1 MSATPRRRRTL
12 VVSAVV
18 ALTLGAGTAAVA
30 DGLLGSPAPTPTA
43 DTPTTAAPSD
53 SAPPSETRAGDA
65 AADASAPAAA
75 STRTAAARVAP
86 DTYRLRN
93 AGSHQC
99 VDVPDASKANGTK
112 LQQWGCTDDAAWQQF
127 RVTADGDGTYRLVAA
142 HSDQCVDLPG
152 ATGEAGTALQQWGC
166 TPRQKQQQWKLEPT
180 GGGYQ
185 VISAASGQCAT
196 VAAGGSGAA
205 VVQKPCSDAASHRW
219 DLELVASGGDGGGDG
234 GGDTGNDGDEQCDPC
249 TVAADGTGKYR
260 TVQAA
265 VDAVPADNGAEQV
278 ISIKPGTYRERVV
291 VDKPNVSLVGG
302 GASPS
307 DVTIVEGVSAG
318 EGGSHRDSATVLV
331 QGPDFRAD
339 NLTITN
345 DHDEAESPEG
355 NQALALYL
363 DADRAVIDDARIL
376 ADQDTLMV
384 GDPARAYVTDSYVEG
399 TVDFIYGGGTA
410 VFDRSTIHEK
420 RETGGPITAAS
431 TPADQKY
438 GFLFYRST
446 ITGTGDGVTQLGRPW
461 RPDASVVYR
470 ESDLSA
476 TVKAAEPWT
485 NMSDNSW
492 TNARYAEYK
501 NTGAGA
507 TVNDNRP
514 QLSDAEAAEHT
525 PENYLAGSDG
535 WNPVTAGGNDDGGSD
550 AGSGDGE
557 WSDVADGYAQGT
569 TGGADGETVT
579 ASTYADLEKYVTAP
593 EPYVVRVE
601 GTLEADEMGKELKVT
616 SNKTIIGAGDSGEL
630 VGGGFFLGEDTE
642 NVIIRNL
649 TIRDTRMPQDD
660 PDDKEFDYD
669 AIQMDGATN
678 VWIDHNRLV
687 RMNDGLIDNR
697 HNTTNVTVSWNEI
710 AEDNKAFGI
719 GWTEDLVTEITIHHN
734 WIHDNNQRNP
744 SIDNVAKAHLYNNL
758 MENLGSYGNLAR
770 GGSKVVIENSYYD
783 GVPRPFDRQ
792 DDAALTERGSI
803 VVDSPGGQNTGGTTF
818 DPKADYD
825 YTLDPAADVPAIVK
839 GGAGPQAS
847 ITAG

>member
-43 DTPTTAAPSD
+43 GAPAPEARADDAPTTSARSGDTATAPS
-53 SAPPSETRAGDA
+53 P
-65 AADASAPAAA
+65 ASATPA
-75 STRTAAARVAP
+75 TAARSASVDP
-86 DTYRLRN
+86 GTYRLRN

-99 VDVPDASKANGTK
+99 VDVPGASKANGTK

-127 RVTADGDGTYRLVAA
+127 RVTADGDGAYQLVAA
-142 HSDQCVDLPG
+142 HSGQCVDLPG
-152 ATGEAGTALQQWGC
+152 ASTEAGTALQQWGC
-166 TPRQKQQQWKLEPT
+166 TPGQKHQQWRLEPN
-180 GGGYQ
+180 GDGYH
-185 VISAASGQCAT
+185 VVSAASGQCVT

-205 VVQKPCSDAASHRW
+205 VVQKPCTDAASHRW
-219 DLELVASGGDGGGDG
+219 GLEPVTSGDGGDDG
-234 GGDTGNDGDEQCDPC
+234 GGDTGNDGDERCDPC
-249 TVAADGTGKYR
+249 TVAADGTGTYR

-265 VDAVPADNGAEQV
+265 VDAVPADNAAEKV

-291 VDKPNVSLVGG
+291 VDKPFVSLVGG

-307 DVTIVEGVSAG
+307 EVTIVEGVSAG

-331 QGPDFRAD
+331 QGHDFRAD
-339 NLTITN
+339 NLTVTN
-345 DHDEAESPEG
+345 DHDEAESAEG

-363 DADRAVIDDARIL
+363 DADRAVVDDARIL

-384 GDPARAYVTDSYVEG
+384 GDPARAYVSDSYVEG

-420 RETGGPITAAS
+420 RSSGGPITAAS
-431 TPADQKY
+431 TPADKPY
-438 GFLFYRST
+438 GFLFYRSR

-485 NMSDNSW
+485 TMSDNSW
-492 TNARYAEYK
+492 KDARYAEYK

-507 TVNDNRP
+507 TVNANRP
-514 QLSDAEAAEHT
+514 QLSDAEAADHT
-525 PENYLAGSDG
+525 PETYLAGSDG
-535 WNPVTAGGNDDGGSD
+535 WNPVTPGGNDDGGS
-550 AGSGDGE
+550 GE
-557 WSDVADGYAQGT
+557 WSDVADGYAAGT

-579 ASTYADLEKYVTAP
+579 VSTYADLEKYVTAA
-593 EPYVVRVE
+593 EPYVVRVQ
-601 GTLEADEMGKELKVT
+601 GTLEADQTGKELKVA
-616 SNKTIIGAGDSGEL
+616 SDKTIVGVGDSGEL
-630 VGGGFFLGEDTE
+630 VGGGFFLGEDTS

-669 AIQMDGATN
+669 AIQMDGADH
-678 VWIDHNRLV
+678 VWIDHNRLT
-687 RMNDGLIDNR
+687 RMNDGLIDSR
-697 HNTTNVTVSWNEI
+697 KDTTDVTVSWNEI
-710 AEDNKAFGI
+710 AENNKTFGI
-719 GWTEDLVTEITIHHN
+719 GWTENLTTEITIHHN
-734 WIHDNNQRNP
+734 WIHDTNQRNP

-783 GVPRPFDRQ
+783 HAPRPFDRQ
-792 DDAALTERGSI
+792 DTAALTERGSI

-818 DPKADYD
+818 DPRADYD
-825 YTLDPAADVPAIVK
+825 YTLDAAKDVPTVVK

-847 ITAG
+847 IGG